1 MFLIQILIPLTD
13 NEGKKFSSEKFSS
26 VKDILM
32 KKFGGL
38 TVFSQAPAVGLW
50 EKTKKEVLRDQIV
63 VFEIMTK
70 KKKYNWWKDFRKWLE
85 KEFEQDLLL
94 SGYLPWN
101 VFKKYLLVS

>member
-13 NEGKKFSSEKFSS
+13 NEGKKFSSEKLSS
-26 VKDILM
+26 LKDILI

-85 KEFEQDLLL
+85 KEFEQDFIVIRIFTIE
-94 SGYLPWN
+94 N
-101 VFKKYLLVS
+101 V